1 MRLKRQVYDQI
12 CQLIT
17 DGKDSLPAVQEAFPH
32 IPEKVIKGVYHRK
45 AHHDARHSLRSI
57 SNLRLRIDYLY
68 MQYPQNYWVG

>member
-17 DGKDSLPAVQEAFPH
+17 DGKDSLPLVQEKFPE

-68 MQYPQNYWVG
+68 VQYYVF